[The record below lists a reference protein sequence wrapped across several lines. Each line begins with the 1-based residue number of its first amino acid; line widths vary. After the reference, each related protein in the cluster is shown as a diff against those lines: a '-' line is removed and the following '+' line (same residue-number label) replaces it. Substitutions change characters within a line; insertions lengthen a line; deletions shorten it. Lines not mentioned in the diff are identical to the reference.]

1 VPEARPGRV
10 RVTHPRTAAA
20 TRGSRRGAR
29 RDLRE
34 QTVRGEVLMASL
46 RRTQLRLALVVAA
59 VGGAVL
65 GGLPLLFAAF
75 PAVRDARVGGLPVG
89 WLLLGLLVFPFIV
102 GLGWW
107 YVRAAERQ
115 EREFVDLVERT

>member
-1 VPEARPGRV
+1 MPEARPGRV

-65 GGLPLLFAAF
+65 GGLP
-75 PAVRDARVGGLPVG
+75 VG